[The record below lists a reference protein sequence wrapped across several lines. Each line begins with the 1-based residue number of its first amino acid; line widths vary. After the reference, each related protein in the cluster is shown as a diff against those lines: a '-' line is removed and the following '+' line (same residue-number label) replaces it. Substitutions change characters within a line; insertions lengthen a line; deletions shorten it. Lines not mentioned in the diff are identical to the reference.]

1 MTKAYRI
8 KEISWLAFNE
18 RVLQEAANENVPLIE
33 RIKFLGIYSNNL
45 DEFFRVRVA
54 TLRRLT
60 YVKKANKIIGE
71 DPKVVLKEINEI
83 VIEQRTQFDKIY
95 QNIKAGL
102 EKENIFILNEKN
114 LNHNQKQ
121 FVNNYFHDEVRTK
134 LIPIM
139 LDQAET
145 FPDLQDDAIYFAVS
159 LVNSKTKSAQYALIH
174 LPTKLLDRFI
184 ILPKEGD
191 KQYIILLD
199 DIIRFE
205 LSEIFYIYDFDEIS
219 AYTIK
224 LTKDAELDINDDFS
238 ESYVKK
244 ISRSLEKRKTG
255 EPVRFVFDADIP
267 TDLLNYLIK
276 SLNFGKEDALIPGGR
291 YHNFKDFMKFPD
303 LGQKHLRYQPL
314 PPIPHPD
321 IKPRE
326 KIITKI
332 REKDILLNFPY
343 HSFDNFI
350 DLLREAAIDP
360 KVRSIKITLYRLGQ
374 KSSVINALINATRNG
389 KQVTAVVE
397 LTARFDEQAN
407 IKWSNR
413 LRDHGVKVIYGVQ
426 DLKVHAKLVLI
437 ERKEKKR
444 TALYACVGTGNFNE
458 DTTSVFSDHL
468 LLTADRRITSE
479 VLKVFNFFDKNYK
492 ISLFRHLIV
501 SPFYMRNKL
510 NKLIN
515 NEIKN
520 AKEGKKAFIYIK
532 MNNVVDERI
541 IYKLYEASQVGVD
554 VRLNVRGMFSVVPGL
569 PGISDKLQAGAIID
583 RFLEHS
589 RIMIFHN
596 NGWEQYFISSADL
609 MARNLDRRV
618 EIACPIYDPE
628 IQKELKGFFKVQW
641 NDNTQMRV
649 LDKDLLNK
657 YIPRTEDEEA
667 VRSQVAWYNY
677 MKSKN

>member
-1 MTKAYRI
+1 
-8 KEISWLAFNE
+8 
-18 RVLQEAANENVPLIE
+18 
-33 RIKFLGIYSNNL
+33 
-45 DEFFRVRVA
+45 
-54 TLRRLT
+54 
-60 YVKKANKIIGE
+60 
-71 DPKVVLKEINEI
+71 
-83 VIEQRTQFDKIY
+83 
-95 QNIKAGL
+95 
-102 EKENIFILNEKN
+102 
-114 LNHNQKQ
+114 
-121 FVNNYFHDEVRTK
+121 
-134 LIPIM
+134 
-139 LDQAET
+139 
-145 FPDLQDDAIYFAVS
+145 
-159 LVNSKTKSAQYALIH
+159 
-174 LPTKLLDRFI
+174 
-184 ILPKEGD
+184 
-191 KQYIILLD
+191 
-199 DIIRFE
+199 
-205 LSEIFYIYDFDEIS
+205 LS
-219 AYTIK
+219 
-224 LTKDAELDINDDFS
+224 
-238 ESYVKK
+238 
-244 ISRSLEKRKTG
+244 
-255 EPVRFVFDADIP
+255 FDADIP

-276 SLNFGKEDALIPGGR
+276 SLNFGKEDALIPGSR

-303 LGQKHLRYQPL
+303 LGQKHLKYQPL
-314 PPIPHPD
+314 PPVPHPD

-332 REKDILLNFPY
+332 REKDIMLNFPY

-389 KQVTAVVE
+389 KQVTAIVE

-468 LLTADRRITSE
+468 LLTADRRITTE
-479 VLKVFNFFDKNYK
+479 VLKIFNFFDKNYK

-554 VRLNVRGMFSVVPGL
+554 VRMNVRGMFSMVPGL
-569 PGISDKLQAGAIID
+569 PGISDKLQAVAMID

-596 NGWEQYFISSADL
+596 NGWEQYYISSADL

-618 EIACPIYDPE
+618 EVACPVYDPE
-628 IQKELKGFFKVQW
+628 LQKELKSFFDIQW
-641 NDNTQMRV
+641 NDNTQLRI
-649 LDKDLLNK
+649 LDKDLSNR
-657 YIPRTEDEEA
+657 YIPKAENEEQI
-667 VRSQVAWYNY
+667 RSQIAWYNY
-677 MKSKN
+677 MKSKI

>member
-1 MTKAYRI
+1 MTNAYRI
-8 KEISWLAFNE
+8 KELSWLAFNE
-18 RVLQEAANENVPLIE
+18 RVLQEAASPNVPVVE
-33 RIKFLGIYSNNL
+33 RMKFLGIYSNNL

-54 TLRRLT
+54 TLKRLT
-60 YVKKANKIIGE
+60 YIKKADKIIGE
-71 DPKVVLKEINEI
+71 DPKNILKEINEI
-83 VIEQRTQFDKIY
+83 VLEQRTRFDLIY
-95 QNIKAGL
+95 NSIKNDL
-102 EKENIFILNEKN
+102 EKENIFLVNEKT
-114 LNHNQKQ
+114 LNDKQKQ
-121 FVNNYFHDEVRTK
+121 FVNKYFHDEVRTK
-134 LIPIM
+134 LIPVM
-139 LDQAET
+139 LDQTES
-145 FPDLQDDAIYFAVS
+145 FPDLEDDAIYYAVS
-159 LVNSKTKSAQYALIH
+159 LENTNNDQVQYALIH
-174 LPTKLLDRFI
+174 LPTKILDRFI
-184 ILPKEGD
+184 ILPKEGE

-199 DIIRFE
+199 DVIRFE
-205 LSEIFYIYDFDEIS
+205 LSEIFYIFDYDKIN

-244 ISRSLEKRKTG
+244 ISQSIERRKEG
-255 EPVRFVFDADIP
+255 EPIRFVFDADIP

-276 SLNFGKEDALIPGGR
+276 SLKFGKDDALIPGGR
-291 YHNFKDFMKFPD
+291 YHNFKDFIKFPD
-303 LGQKHLRYQPL
+303 LGMKHLRYKDF
-314 PPIPHPD
+314 PPIPHKD
-321 IKPRE
+321 IKPRV
-326 KIITKI
+326 KILSQI

-437 ERKEKKR
+437 ERREKKR
-444 TALYACVGTGNFNE
+444 TVFYSCIGTGNFNE
-458 DTTSVFSDHL
+458 DTTSIFSDHL
-468 LLTADRRITSE
+468 LLTSDKRLTSE
-479 VLKVFNFFDKNYK
+479 VVKVFDFFEKNYK

-510 NKLIN
+510 TKLIN

-520 AKEGKKAFIYIK
+520 AREGKKAFIYIK

-554 VRLNVRGMFSVVPGL
+554 VRMNVRGMFSMVPGL
-569 PGISDKLQAGAIID
+569 PGISEKIESVAMID
-583 RFLEHS
+583 RFLEHT
-589 RIMIFHN
+589 RLMIFHN
-596 NGWEQYFISSADL
+596 NGWELFYISSADL
-609 MARNLDRRV
+609 MTRNLDRRV
-618 EIACPIYDPE
+618 EVACPIYDPDL
-628 IQKELKGFFKVQW
+628 QKELKDFFEIQW
-641 NDNTQMRV
+641 KDNTQMRI
-649 LDKDLLNK
+649 LDRNLENK
-657 YIPRTEDEEA
+657 YRQKNQGDESI
-667 VRSQVAWYNY
+667 RSQYAWYEY
-677 MKSKN
+677 MKKGS